1 MTLRRAFVLLI
12 AVAMVSGGV
21 GATLA
26 AAPVDD
32 SVATR
37 LLLGVAGLPPMQ
49 ALLEVTK
56 QLLPQGPTYLPWTTV
71 LPPLPVP
78 YTPPPADACPSGSS
92 ACVTDLIAVM
102 SHRTEEMARR
112 CDDNAPFLQS
122 YLRVTQVENAFIER
136 GEFQDA
142 KWLNSWDVHFADA
155 YFTAIDGYY
164 GGRPDN
170 APEAWRRAFRA
181 ADDHSS
187 TVLGNA
193 VLAYNAHITRDLP
206 FVVADMGI
214 TAPDGTS
221 RKPDYERGNK
231 MLVESARQVVP
242 DLASRYGAVEP
253 LLPAGAAYEPMTSTA
268 FGLVVQA
275 WREYVWRAAEQ
286 LVLAPNPEVRAVV
299 SQQIEQL
306 SNVLGEVIE
315 RLFARTDPLPHQAR
329 CPR

>member
-1 MTLRRAFVLLI
+1 MAQQ
-12 AVAMVSGGV
+12 
-21 GATLA
+21 
-26 AAPVDD
+26 
-32 SVATR
+32 
-37 LLLGVAGLPPMQ
+37 LG
-49 ALLEVTK
+49 
-56 QLLPQGPTYLPWTTV
+56 
-71 LPPLPVP
+71 
-78 YTPPPADACPSGSS
+78 
-92 ACVTDLIAVM
+92 
-102 SHRTEEMARR
+102 R
-112 CDDNAPFLQS
+112 
-122 YLRVTQVENAFIER
+122 
-136 GEFQDA
+136 
-142 KWLNSWDVHFADA
+142 HFADA

-164 GGRPDN
+164 GGRQDN

-193 VLAYNAHITRDLP
+193 VLAYNAHITRDPP

-231 MLVESARQVVP
+231 MLVESVRQVVP

-253 LLPAGAAYEPMTSTA
+253 LLPAGAGYEPMTSTA

-286 LVLAPNPEVRAVV
+286 LLLASNPEVRAVV

-306 SNVLGEVIE
+306 SNILGEVIE
-315 RLFARTDPLPHQAR
+315 RLFVRTDPLPHQAR